1 MVLKKPLITEKMT
14 GLTEKRQQYGF
25 IVDPKASKDE
35 IRKAVEDF
43 YNVQVDRVNTMIARG
58 KSRKNRRTGQIS
70 GYNKAVKKAIVTLKE
85 GSTIDF
91 YENI

>member
-1 MVLKKPLITEKMT
+1 MT

-25 IVDPKASKDE
+25 VVDRKASKDE
-35 IRKAVEDF
+35 IRKEIEEF
-43 YNVQVDRVNTMIARG
+43 YNVQVDRVNTMICRG
-58 KSRKNRRTGQIS
+58 KSRRNRRTGQIS
-70 GYNKAVKKAIVTLKE
+70 GYNTAYKKAIVTLKE

>member
-25 IVDPKASKDE
+25 VVDRKASKDE
-35 IRKAVEDF
+35 IRKEIEEY
-43 YNVQVDRVNTMIARG
+43 YNVQVDRVNTMICRG
-58 KSRKNRRTGQIS
+58 KSRRNRRTGQIS
-70 GYNKAVKKAIVTLKE
+70 GYNTAYKKAIVTLKE

>member
-25 IVDPKASKDE
+25 VVDRKASKDE
-35 IRKAVEDF
+35 IRKEIEEF
-43 YNVQVDRVNTMIARG
+43 YSVQVDRVNTMICRG

-70 GYNKAVKKAIVTLKE
+70 GYNAAYKKAIVTLKE

>member
-25 IVDPKASKDE
+25 VVDRKASKDE
-35 IRKAVEDF
+35 IRQAVEDF
-43 YNVQVDRVNTMIARG
+43 YNVKVDRVNTMICRG
-58 KSRKNRRTGQIS
+58 KSRRNRRTGQIS
-70 GYNKAVKKAIVTLKE
+70 GYNTAYKKAIVTLQE
-85 GSTIDF
+85 GSNIDF

>member
-25 IVDPKASKDE
+25 VVDRKASKDE
-35 IRKAVEDF
+35 IRKEIEEF
-43 YNVQVDRVNTMIARG
+43 YNVQVDRVNTMICRG
-58 KSRKNRRTGQIS
+58 KSRRNRRTGQIS
-70 GYNKAVKKAIVTLKE
+70 GYNTAYKKAIVTLKE
-85 GSTIDF
+85 GSSIDF

>member
-1 MVLKKPLITEKMT
+1 
-14 GLTEKRQQYGF
+14 
-25 IVDPKASKDE
+25 VDSKATKDE
-35 IRKAVEDF
+35 IRKAIEEF
-43 YNVQVDRVNTMIARG
+43 YNVQVDRVNTMISRG
-58 KSRKNRRTGQIS
+58 KARRNRRTGQVS

>member
-25 IVDPKASKDE
+25 VVDRKASKDE
-35 IRKAVEDF
+35 IRKEIEEF
-43 YNVQVDRVNTMIARG
+43 YNVQVDRVNTMICRG
-58 KSRKNRRTGQIS
+58 KSRRNRRTGQIS
-70 GYNKAVKKAIVTLKE
+70 GYNTAYKKSIVTLKE

>member
-1 MVLKKPLITEKMT
+1 MVLKKPLITEKLT

-25 IVDPKASKDE
+25 VVDRKASKDE
-35 IRKAVEDF
+35 IRKEIEEF
-43 YNVQVDRVNTMIARG
+43 YNVQVDRVNTMICRG
-58 KSRKNRRTGQIS
+58 KSRRNRRTGQIS
-70 GYNKAVKKAIVTLKE
+70 GYNTAYKKAIVTLKE